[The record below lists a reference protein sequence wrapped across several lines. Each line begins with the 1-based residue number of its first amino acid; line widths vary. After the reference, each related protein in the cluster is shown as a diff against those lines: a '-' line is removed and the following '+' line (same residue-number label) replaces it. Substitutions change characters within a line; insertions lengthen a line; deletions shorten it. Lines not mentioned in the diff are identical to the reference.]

1 MTWPAIEAIRTE
13 RLYLEPLRV
22 AHAEAMV
29 GVLSAPALYEF
40 TGGCAPTVAQLRR
53 RYQAQAVGHSGDQ
66 RQWWLNWIV
75 AEVDSGRP
83 VGYVQATV
91 ECVDDVMEA
100 DLAWVIQPGSQR
112 RGFATEA
119 TRGMT
124 DWLVTVGVERFAAYI
139 HPTHHASASVARA
152 LGMLPSDVVEDGE
165 IRWESNREPATNR
178 V

>member
-13 RLYLEPLRV
+13 RLHLEPLRV
-22 AHAEAMV
+22 EHADAMV

-40 TGGCAPTVAQLRR
+40 TGGSAPTAAQLRR

-75 AEVDSGRP
+75 AEADSGGP

-119 TRGMT
+119 ARGLT

-139 HPTHHASASVARA
+139 HPTHYASSSVARA
-152 LGMLPSDVVEDGE
+152 LGMLPSNVVEDGE
-165 IRWESNREPATNR
+165 IRWESNRERATNR